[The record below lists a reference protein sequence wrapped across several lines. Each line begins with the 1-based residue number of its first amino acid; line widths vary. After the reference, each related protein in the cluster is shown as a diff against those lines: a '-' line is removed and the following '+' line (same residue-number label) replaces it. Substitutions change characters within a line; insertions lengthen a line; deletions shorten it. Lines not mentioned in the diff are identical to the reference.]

1 MRHVT
6 QPGGSHAHD
15 GVAAGRAARY
25 PRAAMNKPEFLPGA
39 QLAEQTSFA
48 ILFAVSFSH
57 LLNDMMQALLPAIYP
72 TLKTAYHLDFAEI
85 GFITFAFQFTASLLQ
100 PLVGFAGDR
109 RPMPWSLAT
118 GMVFTL
124 VGLLALSVA
133 HSYAMILVSAA
144 FVGLGSAVFH
154 PESSRVARMASGGR
168 HGLAQSLFQL
178 GGNIGSA
185 LGPFTAAFIVLAWG
199 QKSIAW
205 YSLAALLAIFILWNV
220 GAWYR
225 THGLA
230 RIRATRKFAV
240 PLALSRGQVQRSIAI
255 LLLLIF
261 SKYIYLT
268 SIGSY
273 YTFYLIQ
280 KFHLS
285 VRGAQLYLFVFLA
298 AVAIGTF
305 LGGPIG
311 DRFGRKYV
319 IWFSILGALP
329 FTLAMPF
336 ANLLWTGVL
345 SVMIGLIM
353 ASAFAAIVVYGQE
366 LVPGRLGTIAGLF
379 YGLSFGTAAVGAALL
394 GEVADQ
400 TSITFV
406 YRVCAFL
413 PAIGLLAAFLPEIET
428 PMQRKFR
435 RPSP

>member
-1 MRHVT
+1 
-6 QPGGSHAHD
+6 
-15 GVAAGRAARY
+15 
-25 PRAAMNKPEFLPGA
+25 MNRPAFLRPTGT
-39 QLAEQTSFA
+39 AEQTTFVV
-48 ILFAVSFSH
+48 LFAVSFAH

-72 TLKTAYHLDFAEI
+72 TLKTDYHLNFAQI

-100 PLVGFAGDR
+100 PLVGLAADR
-109 RPMPWSLAT
+109 RPMPYSLPT

-124 VGLLALSVA
+124 IGLLALSVA
-133 HSYAMILVSAA
+133 HSYTMIIVSAA
-144 FVGLGSAVFH
+144 FVGVGSSVFH

-168 HGLAQSLFQL
+168 HGLAQSIFQL

-205 YSLAALLAIFILWNV
+205 YSLAALAAIFILWNV
-220 GAWYR
+220 GGWYR

-230 RIRATRKFAV
+230 RIRAARNFLPAV
-240 PLALSRGQVQRSIAI
+240 SLSPAKVRRSIAI
-255 LLLLIF
+255 LLVLIF
-261 SKYIYLT
+261 SKYVYLT

-285 VRGAQLYLFVFLA
+285 VRGAQLHLFVFLA
-298 AVAIGTF
+298 SVALGTL

-329 FTLAMPF
+329 FTLALPF
-336 ANLLWTGVL
+336 VNLFWTGAL
-345 SVMIGLIM
+345 SVVIGIVI
-353 ASAFAAIVVYGQE
+353 ASAFSAIVVFGQE
-366 LVPGRLGTIAGLF
+366 LVPGRVGMISGMF

-394 GEVADQ
+394 GEVADL

-406 YRVCAFL
+406 YRICAFL
-413 PAIGLLAAFLPEIET
+413 PMLGLLGAFLPDIET
-428 PMQRKFR
+428 PLQRR
-435 RPSP
+435 RTKQPCP

>member
-1 MRHVT
+1 LRVSGCHA
-6 QPGGSHAHD
+6 PGLLAPGFPVRYAGS
-15 GVAAGRAARY
+15 
-25 PRAAMNKPEFLPGA
+25 PMNRPAFLPAVQGV
-39 QLAEQTSFA
+39 EQTSFA
-48 ILFAVSFSH
+48 ILFAVSFAH

-85 GFITFAFQFTASLLQ
+85 GFVTFAFQFTASLLQ
-100 PLVGFAGDR
+100 PLVGMAADR

-124 VGLLALSVA
+124 IGLLALSVA
-133 HSYAMILVSAA
+133 HSYAMILVAAA
-144 FVGLGSAVFH
+144 FVGLGSSMFH

-205 YSLAALLAIFILWNV
+205 YSLAALAAIFILWNV
-220 GAWYR
+220 GVWYR

-230 RIRATRKFAV
+230 RIRAARNLAV
-240 PLALSRGQVQRSIAI
+240 PLSLSRREVRRSIAI

-280 KFHLS
+280 RFDLS
-285 VRGAQLYLFVFLA
+285 VRSAQLHLFMFLA
-298 AVAIGTF
+298 AVAVGTF

-311 DRFGRKYV
+311 DRYGRKYV

-336 ANLLWTGVL
+336 ANLFWTGVL
-345 SVMIGLIM
+345 SIMIGLIM

-366 LVPGRLGTIAGLF
+366 LLPGRLGMIAGLF
-379 YGLSFGTAAVGAALL
+379 YGLSFGTAAVGAAIL
-394 GEVADQ
+394 GEVADL

-413 PAIGLLAAFLPEIET
+413 PVIGLFAAFLPEIET
-428 PMQRKFR
+428 PMQRKKLKL
-435 RPSP
+435 PSP